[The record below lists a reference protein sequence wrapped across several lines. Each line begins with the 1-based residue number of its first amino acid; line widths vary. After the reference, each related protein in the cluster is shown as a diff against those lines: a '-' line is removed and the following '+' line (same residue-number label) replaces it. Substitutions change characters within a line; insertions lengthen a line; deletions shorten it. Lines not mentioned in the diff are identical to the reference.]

1 MVNSRASSDGLQA
14 PLTLFLSFLMFLD
27 QSRRHLWA
35 LTTDRFEFFSARV
48 VVGNEE
54 MLNLLDQLR
63 IQGPQRFQRGMS
75 VRFGCDRNRRSLRS
89 LLPFAVC
96 FASIAASN
104 RACDR

>member
-63 IQGPQRFQRGMS
+63 IQGPQRF
-75 VRFGCDRNRRSLRS
+75 NEE
-89 LLPFAVC
+89 
-96 FASIAASN
+96 
-104 RACDR
+104 